1 MGDPLSMFD
10 VFETEDQRE
19 EVEDHTNPLKQGEN
33 DKFHNS
39 RNNINNHDED
49 YEFNHLTSP
58 LTSDIKIEKIHSS
71 YNCSH
76 YRVAPVDSKYEPKNI
91 TTFAKK
97 YPFTLDEFQKRSIES
112 LERDESVLVCAHTSA
127 GKTVVAEYAIAMGL
141 RDGHRIIYT
150 SPIKALSN
158 QKYRNLSD
166 EFVDVGLMTGDV
178 TLNPN
183 ASVMVMTTEILRS
196 MLYRGSEIVQE
207 MKCVIFDEVHYMRD
221 LERGVVWEETIILI
235 PNKVNLVFLSATI
248 PNYLEFSEWITRIKR
263 IPCNVISTDY
273 RPVPLNHYLYMSGAE
288 GIYLILD
295 EDNNFKSS
303 NYNKCLSAGS
313 QNNFRDKES
322 GSRDKRRI
330 TSTFKDI
337 ENIVKLCFDKNLAPC
352 IIFSFSKSDCET
364 SATAV
369 RHLDMTSDE
378 EKKLIDEIYKNAMAT
393 LSEQD
398 RLLPQNLFMLPLLKN
413 GIGIHHGGLL
423 PIIKEIIE
431 ILFQE
436 SLLKV
441 LFSTETFSMGLNMP
455 AKTVVFT
462 KMKKWDG
469 REVRYI
475 SSGEYIQMAGRAG
488 RRGLD
493 TIGVVIIM
501 LDKSDALIDE
511 EVKKIFLGKPLNL
524 DSTFHLGYNMLLNL
538 MRIEDT
544 TPEYLIE
551 RSFMQFQVK
560 NKSAE
565 ISSKLKEAKV
575 KLESLRSQ
583 FDSELFLLTSSLHE
597 NKEKLEKLNEKM
609 SSIVM
614 NDTKSLNYLNYGR
627 LIYVKNDQV
636 WGWAVCI
643 SPPKLKLNNP
653 KNLKKYHFD
662 CLYQVNMKGDAMYP
676 STETCW
682 GRFEVK
688 AFPID
693 SIKKMSQIRITIHEK
708 VDVESP
714 NFQNAMVNKFEQLS
728 KHIQTL
734 GQLPLLHPVEHMK
747 INNQDLTH
755 ILSYVVDTSL
765 HLITYLYLKNT
776 KSMSSE
782 IDRLMNE
789 INASPLPMREDY
801 KELFSRYEEYSKVRK
816 ETEELENQLKECTQ
830 IIMKDE
836 LRHMK
841 SVLRKLEYVD
851 QFGTVTI
858 KGRIACEIN
867 ATDELLV
874 SELFLR
880 NFFENMEPEH
890 ICASLSCLVNDDRK
904 EGKSPTE
911 LKLIDAYN
919 KIREIATEI
928 VDVMIDCGIIVD
940 ESEYVNRL
948 RPTLMSVVYR
958 WAKGD
963 PFIEILADSS
973 VFEGSVIRCIRR
985 LDELLRQLAC
995 ASRNIGN
1002 MTMEQTFL
1010 TCISKLKKGIA
1021 FTSSLYL

>member
-1 MGDPLSMFD
+1 MGDPLSMFE
-10 VFETEDQRE
+10 VFETEDQ
-19 EVEDHTNPLKQGEN
+19 VMEDSQDSTKRPKHGERFSDASSYMSNLNYN
-33 DKFHNS
+33 D
-39 RNNINNHDED
+39 D
-49 YEFNHLTSP
+49 YSLNYNTSP
-58 LTSDIKIEKIHSS
+58 LTTSVKVEKIHSS
-71 YNCSH
+71 HNCSH
-76 YRVAPVDSKYEPKNI
+76 YRVAPSDSNYSPKKIDKY
-91 TTFAKK
+91 AKT

-112 LERDESVLVCAHTSA
+112 LEMNESVLVCAHTSA

-178 TLNPN
+178 TLNPT

-235 PNKVNLVFLSATI
+235 PSQVNLVFLSATI
-248 PNYLEFSEWITRIKR
+248 PNYLEFSEWITRIKNV
-263 IPCNVISTDY
+263 PCNVVSTDF
-273 RPVPLNHYLYMSGAE
+273 RPVPLNHYLYMSGGE
-288 GIYLILD
+288 GIYLVLD
-295 EDNNFKSS
+295 EDNNFKSN
-303 NYNKCLSAGS
+303 NYNKCLASGPSSNAS
-313 QNNFRDKES
+313 KDRDSK
-322 GSRDKRRI
+322 SRDRKRGSSAYR
-330 TSTFKDI
+330 DI
-337 ENIVKLCFDKNLAPC
+337 ESIVKLCFEKNLTPC
-352 IIFSFSKSDCET
+352 IIFSFSKSECEMLAT
-364 SATAV
+364 SV
-369 RHLDMTSDE
+369 RNLDMTSDE

-398 RLLPQNLFMLPLLKN
+398 RLLPQNLFMLPLLKR

-462 KMKKWDG
+462 NLKKWDG
-469 REVRYI
+469 RELRYI
-475 SSGEYIQMAGRAG
+475 SSGEYIQMSGRAG

-501 LDKSDALIDE
+501 VDGNDPLVE
-511 EVKKIFLGKPLNL
+511 QEVKKIFLGKPLNL

-551 RSFMQFQVK
+551 RSFMQFQLK
-560 NKSAE
+560 NKS
-565 ISSKLKEAKV
+565 IDITSKMNEVRAH
-575 KLESLRSQ
+575 LEGLRSG
-583 FDSELFLLTSSLHE
+583 FNSELFLQV
-597 NKEKLEKLNEKM
+597 
-609 SSIVM
+609 SSIHDNIARMEEVDEIIIKMVM
-614 NDTKSLNYLNYGR
+614 RDAKALNYFNFGR
-627 LIYVKNDQV
+627 LIYVKDDQD
-636 WGWAVCI
+636 WGWGLCV
-643 SPPKLKLNNP
+643 SSPKLKAS
-653 KNLKKYHFD
+653 KLKGSKTYHVDVVLPVKREGDKVKPSHVAEATYTIKSFGLD
-662 CLYQVNMKGDAMYP
+662 CV
-676 STETCW
+676 
-682 GRFEVK
+682 
-688 AFPID
+688 
-693 SIKKMSQIRITIHEK
+693 KKMSQIRVTINEK
-708 VDVESP
+708 MDKNDP
-714 NFQNAMVNKFEQLS
+714 TFQSSMYQKFSLLFEHLKKVKQP
-728 KHIQTL
+728 
-734 GQLPLLHPVEHMK
+734 PLLDPVEHMK
-747 INNQDLTH
+747 INSPELESNLRVSKDLR
-755 ILSYVVDTSL
+755 SQ
-765 HLITYLYLKNT
+765 
-776 KSMSSE
+776 
-782 IDRLMNE
+782 IDS
-789 INASPLPMREDY
+789 SPLLSRKDY
-801 KELFSRYEEYSKVRK
+801 DEILKKYEEYVKVKK
-816 ETEELENQLKECTQ
+816 EFEEYEKKLQECTQ

-841 SVLRKLEYVD
+841 TVLKKLEYVD
-851 QFGTVTI
+851 KFGIVTI

-867 ATDELLV
+867 ASDELLV
-874 SELFLR
+874 AELFLR
-880 NFFENMEPEH
+880 NFFEKMEPEQ

-904 EGKSPTE
+904 EGKLPTE
-911 LKLIDAYN
+911 LKLLESYN

-928 VDVMIDCGIIVD
+928 VEVMVECDILVD
-940 ESEYVNRL
+940 EVEYVNKL

-963 PFIEILADSS
+963 SFIDILSDSS

-1002 MTMEQTFL
+1002 ITMEEIFL

>member
-10 VFETEDQRE
+10 VFETEDQ
-19 EVEDHTNPLKQGEN
+19 VMEDSQDSTKRPKHGGRFSDASSYMSNLNYNDDYPLN
-33 DKFHNS
+33 YSN
-39 RNNINNHDED
+39 
-49 YEFNHLTSP
+49 SP
-58 LTSDIKIEKIHSS
+58 LTTSVKVEKIHSS
-71 YNCSH
+71 HNCSH
-76 YRVAPVDSKYEPKNI
+76 YRVAPSDSNYMPRKIEKY
-91 TTFAKK
+91 AKT

-112 LERDESVLVCAHTSA
+112 LEMNESVLVCAHTSA

-178 TLNPN
+178 TLNPT

-235 PNKVNLVFLSATI
+235 PSQVSLVFLSATI
-248 PNYLEFSEWITRIKR
+248 PNYLEFSEWITRIKNV
-263 IPCNVISTDY
+263 PCNVVSTDF
-273 RPVPLNHYLYMSGAE
+273 RPVPLNHYLYMSGGQ
-288 GIYLILD
+288 GIYLVLD
-295 EDNNFKSS
+295 EDNNFKSN
-303 NYNKCLSAGS
+303 NYNKCLASGPSSNAS
-313 QNNFRDKES
+313 KDRDSK
-322 GSRDKRRI
+322 SRDKRRG
-330 TSTFKDI
+330 SSAYKDI
-337 ENIVKLCFDKNLAPC
+337 ESIVKLCFEKNLTPC
-352 IIFSFSKSDCET
+352 IIFSFSKSECEMLAT
-364 SATAV
+364 SV
-369 RHLDMTSDE
+369 RNLDMTSDE

-398 RLLPQNLFMLPLLKN
+398 RLLPQNLFMLPLLKR

-462 KMKKWDG
+462 NLKKWDG
-469 REVRYI
+469 RELRYI
-475 SSGEYIQMAGRAG
+475 SSGEYIQMSGRAG

-501 LDKSDALIDE
+501 VDGNDPLVE
-511 EVKKIFLGKPLNL
+511 QEVKKIFLGKPLNL

-551 RSFMQFQVK
+551 RSFMQFQLK
-560 NKSAE
+560 NKS
-565 ISSKLKEAKV
+565 IDITSKMNEVRAH
-575 KLESLRSQ
+575 LEGLRSG
-583 FDSELFLLTSSLHE
+583 FDSELFLQVSSLHD
-597 NKEKLEKLNEKM
+597 NIGRLEEVDEIIIKM
-609 SSIVM
+609 VM
-614 NDTKSLNYLNYGR
+614 RDAKALNYFNIGR
-627 LIYVKNDQV
+627 LIYVKDDQD
-636 WGWAVCI
+636 WGWALCM
-643 SPPKLKLNNP
+643 SSPKLKAS
-653 KNLKKYHFD
+653 KLKAAKTYHVDVVLPVKKEGDKVTPSHVAEATYTIKSFGID
-662 CLYQVNMKGDAMYP
+662 C
-676 STETCW
+676 
-682 GRFEVK
+682 VK
-688 AFPID
+688 KI
-693 SIKKMSQIRITIHEK
+693 SQIRVTMNENLDKSNPSFQSLMYVKFNLLFEHLKK
-708 VDVESP
+708 VKQP
-714 NFQNAMVNKFEQLS
+714 
-728 KHIQTL
+728 
-734 GQLPLLHPVEHMK
+734 PLLDPVEHMK
-747 INNQDLTH
+747 ISNPELESNLRVSKELRSQ
-755 ILSYVVDTSL
+755 
-765 HLITYLYLKNT
+765 
-776 KSMSSE
+776 
-782 IDRLMNE
+782 IDS
-789 INASPLPMREDY
+789 SPLLSRKDY
-801 KELFSRYEEYSKVRK
+801 DEILKKYEEYVKVKK
-816 ETEELENQLKECTQ
+816 EFEEYQKKLQECTQ

-841 SVLRKLEYVD
+841 TVLRKLEYVD
-851 QFGTVTI
+851 QFGIVTI

-867 ATDELLV
+867 ASDELLV
-874 SELFLR
+874 AELFLR
-880 NFFENMEPEH
+880 NFFEKMEPEK

-904 EGKSPTE
+904 EGKLPTE
-911 LKLIDAYN
+911 VTLLESYN

-928 VDVMIDCGIIVD
+928 VEVMVECDILVD
-940 ESEYVNRL
+940 EVEYVNKL

-963 PFIEILADSS
+963 SFIDILSDSS

-1002 MTMEQTFL
+1002 ITMEEMFL

>member
-1 MGDPLSMFD
+1 MGDPLSMFE
-10 VFETEDQRE
+10 VFETEDQ
-19 EVEDHTNPLKQGEN
+19 VMEDSQDSTKRPKHGEKFTDASSYLSNMNYN
-33 DKFHNS
+33 D
-39 RNNINNHDED
+39 D
-49 YEFNHLTSP
+49 YLLNYTTSP
-58 LTSDIKIEKIHSS
+58 LTTSVKVEKIHSS
-71 YNCSH
+71 HNCSH
-76 YRVAPVDSKYEPKNI
+76 YRVAPSDSNYSPRKIEKY
-91 TTFAKK
+91 AKT

-112 LERDESVLVCAHTSA
+112 LEMNESVLVCAHTSA

-178 TLNPN
+178 TLNPT

-235 PNKVNLVFLSATI
+235 PSQVNLVFLSATI
-248 PNYLEFSEWITRIKR
+248 PNYLEFSEWITRIKNV
-263 IPCNVISTDY
+263 PCNVVSTDF
-273 RPVPLNHYLYMSGAE
+273 RPVPLNHYLYMSGGE
-288 GIYLILD
+288 GIYLVLD

-303 NYNKCLSAGS
+303 NYNKCLASGPSSSASKDRDTKG
-313 QNNFRDKES
+313 RDKKR
-322 GSRDKRRI
+322 GSAAYR
-330 TSTFKDI
+330 DI
-337 ENIVKLCFDKNLAPC
+337 ESIVKLCFEKSLTPC
-352 IIFSFSKSDCET
+352 IIFSFSKSECET
-364 SATAV
+364 LATSV
-369 RHLDMTSDE
+369 RNLDMTTDE
-378 EKKLIDEIYKNAMAT
+378 EKKLVDEIYKNAMAT

-398 RLLPQNLFMLPLLKN
+398 RLLPQNLFMLPLLKR

-462 KMKKWDG
+462 SLKKWDG

-475 SSGEYIQMAGRAG
+475 SSGEYIQMSGRAG

-501 LDKSDALIDE
+501 VDGNDPLVE
-511 EVKKIFLGKPLNL
+511 QEVKKIFLGKPLNL

-551 RSFMQFQVK
+551 RSFMQFQMK
-560 NKSAE
+560 NKSAD
-565 ISSKLKEAKV
+565 ITSKMNEAKANM
-575 KLESLRSQ
+575 EDLRNS
-583 FDSELFLLTSSLHE
+583 FNSELLVQMSSLHD
-597 NKEKLEKLNEKM
+597 NIARLEELDELIIKM
-609 SSIVM
+609 VM
-614 NDTKSLNYLNYGR
+614 KDAKALNYFNLGR
-627 LIYVKNDQV
+627 LVYVKDDQD
-636 WGWAVCI
+636 WGWGLCV
-643 SPPKLKLNNP
+643 SSPKLRAP
-653 KNLKKYHFD
+653 KYKTTKTYHVDIVLPVKREGDKVMPSHVAEATYTIKSFGID
-662 CLYQVNMKGDAMYP
+662 CV
-676 STETCW
+676 
-682 GRFEVK
+682 
-688 AFPID
+688 
-693 SIKKMSQIRITIHEK
+693 KKMSQIRVTINEK
-708 VDVESP
+708 VDKSDTA
-714 NFQNAMVNKFEQLS
+714 FQSSMYQKFSLLFE
-728 KHIQTL
+728 HIKKVKEP
-734 GQLPLLHPVEHMK
+734 PLLDPVEHMK
-747 INNQDLTH
+747 IDNPELESN
-755 ILSYVVDTSL
+755 LSYASMYTLHKSL
-765 HLITYLYLKNT
+765 EGKDVILVSKELR
-776 KSMSSE
+776 SQ
-782 IDRLMNE
+782 IDS
-789 INASPLPMREDY
+789 SPLLSREDY
-801 KELFSRYEEYSKVRK
+801 DTILKKYEDYVKVKEEFEEHQKK
-816 ETEELENQLKECTQ
+816 LQECTQ

-841 SVLRKLEYVD
+841 TVLRKLEYVD
-851 QFGTVTI
+851 QFGIVTI

-867 ATDELLV
+867 ASDELLV
-874 SELFLR
+874 AELFLR
-880 NFFENMEPEH
+880 NFFEKMEPEQ

-904 EGKSPTE
+904 EAKLPTE
-911 LKLIDAYN
+911 LKLLESYN

-928 VDVMIDCGIIVD
+928 VEVMVECDILVD
-940 ESEYVNRL
+940 EVEYVNKL

-963 PFIEILADSS
+963 PFIEILSDSS

-1002 MTMEQTFL
+1002 ITMEEIFL